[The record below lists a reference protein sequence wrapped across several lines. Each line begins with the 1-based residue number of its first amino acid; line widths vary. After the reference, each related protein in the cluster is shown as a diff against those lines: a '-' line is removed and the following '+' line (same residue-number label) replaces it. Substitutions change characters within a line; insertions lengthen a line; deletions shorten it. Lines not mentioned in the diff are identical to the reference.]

1 MTLKKYSKSNE
12 KVYISLNIKSDL
24 YNIYKD
30 LFFKDNFIYIKGYMN
45 SYVDKNKNIKS
56 FITVTDVGESYK
68 EIMNGKA
75 TPYIRYDPD
84 GAMVWNGKRCEA
96 DPWDFNNREDVKKYR
111 ELRELSQ
118 RELSDKIALLG
129 VDIYHSDISLIEN
142 NKLLLKDFEIVAIC
156 RVLDISYN
164 QLFEDID
171 NIFD

>member
-1 MTLKKYSKSNE
+1 MNEENINVNELTISGTINSICESDFEKEYIKFGMTIKKYSKREE
-12 KVYISLNIKSDL
+12 KIYISLNVKSDL

-84 GAMVWNGKRCEA
+84 GVMVWNGKRCEA
-96 DPWDFNNREDVKKYR
+96 DSWDFNNPEDVKKYK
-111 ELRELSQ
+111 ELE
-118 RELSDKIALLG
+118 DM
-129 VDIYHSDISLIEN
+129 
-142 NKLLLKDFEIVAIC
+142 LKEFK
-156 RVLDISYN
+156 
-164 QLFEDID
+164 
-171 NIFD
+171 